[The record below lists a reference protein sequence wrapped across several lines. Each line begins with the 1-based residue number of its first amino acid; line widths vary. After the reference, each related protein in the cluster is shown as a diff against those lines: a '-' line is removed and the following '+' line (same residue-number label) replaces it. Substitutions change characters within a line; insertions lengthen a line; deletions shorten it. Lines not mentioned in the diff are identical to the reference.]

1 MAEIQSGTEEIQSS
15 GAEVCGRAARG
26 SVVGIVLNEQVSM
39 SRDDLLRETANKLGY
54 TRLGSN
60 VLSSMNHGF
69 AYAEAHGAITL
80 SPNGAIIL
88 SK

>member
-1 MAEIQSGTEEIQSS
+1 MAAS
-15 GAEVCGRAARG
+15 
-26 SVVGIVLNEQVSM
+26 
-39 SRDDLLRETANKLGY
+39 KLGY

-69 AYAEAHGAITL
+69 AYAESRGAITV